1 MCNVPG
7 WVQCYKIGLK
17 RYGDEAKAVAYADS
31 VIRQTQSA
39 STIADLSTF
48 ERSGP
53 IGQLTTMFY
62 SWFRVMYQ
70 MQNEAI
76 MRVKYEH
83 GINRVKDLASYAFY
97 ILVAQSVAEALL
109 RGGGPEPEDDES
121 RMWSWAKWTTQ
132 RVVLSPLSTVPLV
145 REIGSAIDNNFKF
158 GVKFTPAQ
166 GGLDASAGD
175 WKRDRQQLQ
184 VRR

>member
-109 RGGGPEPEDDES
+109 RVSDQCSQKQPCTINIPRKVLKRIRKHRKMQPPRYEDS
-121 RMWSWAKWTTQ
+121 R
-132 RVVLSPLSTVPLV
+132 
-145 REIGSAIDNNFKF
+145 
-158 GVKFTPAQ
+158 AQ
-166 GGLDASAGD
+166 GQSQKPDQGNGEE
-175 WKRDRQQLQ
+175 
-184 VRR
+184 V